1 MVHVST
7 HSVAFVLKV
16 DLIIYSV
23 HFVYTCVP
31 LSLFLCAFSAVQ
43 DIKEAVT
50 NKQEIKSCNIP
61 STRC

>member
-23 HFVYTCVP
+23 HFVYTFVHF
-31 LSLFLCAFSAVQ
+31 SLFFVCLQCCTEY
-43 DIKEAVT
+43 KGAVT
-50 NKQEIKSCNIP
+50 NKQEIKSCNIT
-61 STRC
+61 STLG

>member
-23 HFVYTCVP
+23 HFVYTSVP
-31 LSLFLCAFSAVQ
+31 CSLFLCAFSAVQ
-43 DIKEAVT
+43 NIK
-50 NKQEIKSCNIP
+50 
-61 STRC
+61 RL